1 MYISLLINNNIY
13 TDTEI
18 RPMES
23 HELRGR
29 TKVLGRKTKRMWSIV
44 AE

>member
-1 MYISLLINNNIY
+1 MYISLLINNNI
-13 TDTEI
+13 TEI